1 MNTSQV
7 QGLKCCL
14 LLTLLDLIPQ
24 CYIVKKAL
32 ISLIQTYIKSSLLRK
47 NSEEVIGVRLH
58 MSLYFELFNFDH
70 LVDSFS

>member
-1 MNTSQV
+1 M
-7 QGLKCCL
+7 
-14 LLTLLDLIPQ
+14 
-24 CYIVKKAL
+24 KKAL